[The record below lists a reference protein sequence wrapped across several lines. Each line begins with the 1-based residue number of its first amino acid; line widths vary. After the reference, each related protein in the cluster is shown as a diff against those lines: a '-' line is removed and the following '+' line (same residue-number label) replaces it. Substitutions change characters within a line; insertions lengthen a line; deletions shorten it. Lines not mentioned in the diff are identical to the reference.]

1 MYVCYYSNNCA
12 KNFFCSLPVKK
23 AVCESETVKIM
34 ALYKINIYLIG
45 RFKLRLSKLQFYR
58 QKSLS
63 LYDILQTIK
72 IIKRPC
78 WKYRLNCHRF
88 ARRLTKFV
96 VWGVS

>member
-1 MYVCYYSNNCA
+1 MYAMYSNNYA
-12 KNFFCSLPVKK
+12 KNCFCSLPVKK
-23 AVCESETVKIM
+23 AVRVSETVKIM
-34 ALYKINIYLIG
+34 ALYKINIYLIW

-78 WKYRLNCHRF
+78 RKYRLNCHRF
-88 ARRLTKFV
+88 VRRLTMLV
-96 VWGVS
+96 VWGMS